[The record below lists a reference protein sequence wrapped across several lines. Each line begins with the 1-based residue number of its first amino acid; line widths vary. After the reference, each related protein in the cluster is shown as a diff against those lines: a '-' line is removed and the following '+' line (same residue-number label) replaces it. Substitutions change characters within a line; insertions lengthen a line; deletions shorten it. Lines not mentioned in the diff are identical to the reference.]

1 MKKKYLTKFSTSMR
15 KTFNKS
21 IEEKYLNIIK
31 VTYEQ
36 LIENILSGERLNTLR
51 PEMRPRCLLHHFY
64 SA

>member
-21 IEEKYLNIIK
+21 IEEKYLNIMK

-36 LIENILSGERLNTLR
+36 LTVNILSGERLNWT
-51 PEMRPRCLLHHFY
+51 EIEFI
-64 SA
+64 